1 MKEYELKRNNI
12 NTFLKDI
19 KDNVKVGHY
28 VKAVTINGKTLL
40 GKVTFISYDYI
51 YISKEKSDLRQIFL
65 IIRLSKKLYELELN
79 CLVERNVE

>member
-40 GKVTFISYDYI
+40 GKVTFISSDYI
-51 YISKEKSDLRQIFL
+51 YISKEKKWFKTNFL
-65 IIRLSKKLYELELN
+65 NYKIVKETLWTRT
-79 CLVERNVE
+79 